1 MTRGHGAQGGERSYD
16 GLAAADVA
24 LNEAV
29 HGTVRGQIGED
40 LVRDAALGVREVEG
54 KLRKE
59 AADQFGVVARERR
72 GGALKGHG
80 ARFAQRDLLGEE
92 FVEDEPAPGG
102 GGALLQTDDVGAR
115 GRRVDVGECFA
126 KAGKAELRPDRLGH
140 EVREV
145 QIEQCAVDALAK
157 PSLLDAFAC
166 GVDGRERLG
175 QFGLGSLAGLDARMH
190 HLEPAVV
197 ALARL
202 AVEAHGAADGKLLLD
217 GREVVEE
224 ADRDAARRILDDG
237 LKLLTAA
244 RAHEALVCDAA
255 LDLGVRV
262 HGERADGCDARLV
275 LIAKRE
281 VKRKVP
287 VAHESELLEP
297 DVKGRELLL
306 TDDARGALLLFRGG
320 GHVLHI
326 YKEGGLPYGLVTT
339 ASISTR
345 AALGSAATAKQE
357 RAG

>member
-1 MTRGHGAQGGERSYD
+1 M
-16 GLAAADVA
+16 
-24 LNEAV
+24 
-29 HGTVRGQIGED
+29 
-40 LVRDAALGVREVEG
+40 
-54 KLRKE
+54 
-59 AADQFGVVARERR
+59 
-72 GGALKGHG
+72 
-80 ARFAQRDLLGEE
+80 
-92 FVEDEPAPGG
+92 
-102 GGALLQTDDVGAR
+102 
-115 GRRVDVGECFA
+115 
-126 KAGKAELRPDRLGH
+126 
-140 EVREV
+140 
-145 QIEQCAVDALAK
+145 
-157 PSLLDAFAC
+157 
-166 GVDGRERLG
+166 
-175 QFGLGSLAGLDARMH
+175 
-190 HLEPAVV
+190 
-197 ALARL
+197 
-202 AVEAHGAADGKLLLD
+202 
-217 GREVVEE
+217 EE

-287 VAHESELLEP
+287 VALLEP

-326 YKEGGLPYGLVTT
+326 YKDGGLPYGIVTT